1 MRFDSVVLAAI
12 WVSVSIAS
20 STAALV
26 TSSLTPF
33 WFFLVPALLSFP
45 KKG

>member
-1 MRFDSVVLAAI
+1 MKFDSVVLAAI
-12 WVSVSIAS
+12 WLSVAIAS

-33 WFFLVPALLSFP
+33 LFFLVPALLSFP
-45 KKG
+45 RKD